1 MHMPEEFYS
10 HRTII
15 RTPPNK
21 LITDMARAA
30 SAYKVLSESL
40 QAGDKSLVL
49 TFPDVNED
57 DEGWNVLVYG
67 VGDSE

>member
-1 MHMPEEFYS
+1 MSEGFYS
-10 HRTII
+10 HQTII

-40 QAGDKSLVL
+40 AAGDKSLVL
-49 TFPDVNED
+49 TFPEVKEG

-67 VGDSE
+67 VGDSNG